1 MATRDQLEESILDAA
16 LERILQVGIRRASL
30 DDIARRAGVNRV
42 TIYRRFRV
50 KENLVDAVL
59 RREITRVL
67 AEIGRIMRSEPEVET
82 RIEEALLFIIQQTRT
97 HPLVTQLLDVA
108 PDEAVEF
115 FTVRG
120 EELVNQGIA
129 YIQGVLRYSQEEG
142 LFEKYEV
149 APVAELLARF
159 THSLLLTPV
168 GGTNFGDEDLARNYV
183 RAALVPLIKFGIP
196 HSA

>member
-50 KENLVDAVL
+50 KENLVDTVL
-59 RREITRVL
+59 QREISRVL
-67 AEIGRIMRSEPEVET
+67 AEIGRIMRSEPEIDT
-82 RIEEALLFIIQQTRT
+82 RIEEALLFIVQQTRT

-120 EELVNQGIA
+120 EELVSQGIR
-129 YIQGVLRYSQEEG
+129 YIQGVLLHSQQEG
-142 LFEKYEV
+142 MFEKYDV

-159 THSLLLTPV
+159 AHSLLLTPV
-168 GGTNFGDEDLARNYV
+168 GGTNFADDDLARGYV
-183 RAALVPLIKFGIP
+183 RTALVPLVKFGIP
-196 HSA
+196 QSA